1 MGKGA
6 KRGGSN
12 PRGQAA
18 GNRRFRERGGPARDQ
33 RRLDVN
39 PPARAADRA
48 RRVRRARV
56 GLRLGL
62 AAIVLMLA
70 TSGAGVLMRELYYE
84 NPNYGV
90 KEIKVHTD
98 GDLTRRRIMEAARV
112 QEGENSLKV
121 DLAGVRERLES
132 LPQVRVAEVR
142 RVLPDKIEIVVRER
156 RPVARLEAPAV
167 RDELWGGDRAC
178 LLDAEGVPFPVEFM
192 LSSYLRLP
200 RVVAPELNQVAFGE
214 RLASDYVERA
224 LKLLAYHN
232 EAFYEEQFEV
242 RSIEPAA
249 PYSILVTYGNDARVT
264 FGRHEL
270 GRQMADFLV
279 IMDQAKEHGWLI
291 DTLNL
296 IVEGSA
302 PVTFF
307 QSPRAGG
314 ASTTLASS
322 AGAGASRSAVADG
335 RAEDPAAVA
344 KALPVEEEMAVSAV
358 DLAPAVREEV
368 DAVAGGLATGE
379 VPGARRSREEEDVRS
394 ILGSLYQS
402 DN

>member
-1 MGKGA
+1 
-6 KRGGSN
+6 
-12 PRGQAA
+12 
-18 GNRRFRERGGPARDQ
+18 
-33 RRLDVN
+33 
-39 PPARAADRA
+39 
-48 RRVRRARV
+48 V

-62 AAIVLMLA
+62 AAIVLMLVC
-70 TSGAGVLMRELYYE
+70 SGAGVLMRELYYE
-84 NPNYGV
+84 NPSYGV

-132 LPQVRVAEVR
+132 LPQVRAAEVR

-314 ASTTLASS
+314 ASTLAS
-322 AGAGASRSAVADG
+322 AVGAGASRSSGASGAAGEAALATRVEGA
-335 RAEDPAAVA
+335 AAV
-344 KALPVEEEMAVSAV
+344 ALPVEEGELLVPGVEMVPAEREVVAGVSGDV
-358 DLAPAVREEV
+358 E
-368 DAVAGGLATGE
+368 AVAAAAGELSGGLATGE
-379 VPGARRSREEEDVRS
+379 ASGTRRSREEEDVRS